1 MPIVKMRESEV
12 RGKPGWSLSL
22 KLCKEGLAKK
32 RRPPG
37 ATGRE
42 KKIKE
47 TKRLQGQNP
56 DGVGRGGIGLPR
68 PLMTPENSFN

>member
-42 KKIKE
+42 KK
-47 TKRLQGQNP
+47 N
-56 DGVGRGGIGLPR
+56 
-68 PLMTPENSFN
+68 